1 MKETVRRSPIPSS
14 VTAEK
19 YGGRW
24 VAILRRRVVDHDA
37 DLDRLFARLDK
48 RGIGEKALI
57 YNVPRPGEI
66 WV

>member
-1 MKETVRRSPIPSS
+1 MREIVHPSPVPSS

-19 YGGRW
+19 YADQW

-37 DLDRLFARLDK
+37 DLDRLFARLDN

-57 YNVPRPGEI
+57 FHVPRPGVV
-66 WV
+66 WA

>member
-1 MKETVRRSPIPSS
+1 MRETVHPSPVPSS

-19 YGGRW
+19 YADQW

-37 DLDRLFARLDK
+37 DLDRLFARLDN

-57 YNVPRPGEI
+57 FHVPRPGVV
-66 WV
+66 WA